1 MGRPRAVAV
10 LLPVSPSLALAAAAD
25 CWAAAA
31 AAAAC
36 ARRRRAAAAMLALL
50 PPPPFP
56 TTAMLACLVHNARCA
71 RNLLAHRA
79 VTSLSTADQRSKGR
93 DGSSMAASQ
102 AVSSAL
108 AARVL
113 SRPSARL
120 AWKWR
125 LSEVASLTRSS
136 SSGVPL
142 GRRRLRAAGGAAA
155 EAAEAAAA
163 VAARAAE
170 SACLRARPA
179 CACSVPVEEILL
191 AMLREK
197 EEEAEEAAEGRASES
212 RAPPLLRQSS
222 PTLRPQTTARRGGFP
237 MCRCRCPLQ
246 SQRRRRPRPRAAWRR
261 EGRRRRSGPQPRCQW
276 SLRRR
281 PSWAQTSRARPGR
294 PRRRRKKRVDRKKKE
309 EQGQRRRRLR
319 GRPRRSHSMKK
330 ADRSRT
336 PRRRSCAWSKG
347 ERSGATM
354 SGR

>member
-1 MGRPRAVAV
+1 MGRPRAVAL

-56 TTAMLACLVHNARCA
+56 TTAMLACLVHTARCA

-163 VAARAAE
+163 A
-170 SACLRARPA
+170 SASRRMATRGETPPVRPA
-179 CACSVPVEEILL
+179 AQVPVEPAAEALL
-191 AMLREK
+191 GTNLESSPGTSQEEK
-197 EEEAEEAAEGRASES
+197 EEEGRSEEEGGAGAAAPQAPWSPASLTLDEEG
-212 RAPPLLRQSS
+212 
-222 PTLRPQTTARRGGFP
+222 
-237 MCRCRCPLQ
+237 
-246 SQRRRRPRPRAAWRR
+246 
-261 EGRRRRSGPQPRCQW
+261 
-276 SLRRR
+276 
-281 PSWAQTSRARPGR
+281 
-294 PRRRRKKRVDRKKKE
+294 
-309 EQGQRRRRLR
+309 
-319 GRPRRSHSMKK
+319 
-330 ADRSRT
+330 
-336 PRRRSCAWSKG
+336 
-347 ERSGATM
+347 
-354 SGR
+354 